1 MNEFTIIKG
10 YVSAAATL
18 VQTVIEIALLPKQMI
33 LDDNDESLP
42 LVGSDATLSKISSV
56 SSLLSNGLTFVY
68 YYDLYYEDIIKSN
81 NKVVK
86 WAIFG
91 LVAAHLAA
99 IGILFFL
106 LLKQNPKQ
114 EKKLMNFLS
123 GYLMPPVGLLSGI
136 ATVVLAHKSAKTTTE
151 KYIVAYFDLAFG
163 IIGLWKLAPVKT
175 MVLKAQPFGPVII
188 AGLLGLKAGA
198 TIYKVKF
205 IGKED

>member
-1 MNEFTIIKG
+1 MNEFTIVKG

-18 VQTVIEIALLPKQMI
+18 IQTVIEIILIPKQMV
-33 LDDNDESLP
+33 LDDNDEQLP
-42 LVGSDATLSKISSV
+42 LTGAYETLSKISSV
-56 SSLLSNGLTFVY
+56 SSLLSNGLTMVY

-114 EKKLMNFLS
+114 EKKVMNFLS
-123 GYLMPPVGLLSGI
+123 GYLMPPIGLLSGI
-136 ATVVLAHKSAKTTTE
+136 AAVVLAHKSAKTTTE
-151 KYIVAYFDLAFG
+151 KYVMAYFDLTFG
-163 IIGLWKLAPVKT
+163 IAGMWKLAPVK
-175 MVLKAQPFGPVII
+175 MLVLKAQPIGPLAVGVVL
-188 AGLLGLKAGA
+188 ALKAGA
-198 TIYKVKF
+198 TVYKVQF
-205 IGKED
+205 IGDES